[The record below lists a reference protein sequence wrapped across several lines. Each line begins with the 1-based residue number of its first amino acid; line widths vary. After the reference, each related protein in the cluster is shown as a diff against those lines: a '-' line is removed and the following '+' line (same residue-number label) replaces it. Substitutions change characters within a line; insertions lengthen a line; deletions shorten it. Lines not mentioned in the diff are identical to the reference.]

1 MEKIFLIGDSI
12 SLYYHQYLKTL
23 FDGIA
28 DYNRKGTEEEIKI
41 ALTDPNRPF
50 GANGGDS
57 NQVKKYMQN
66 LAKEGK
72 RFDILLV
79 NCGLH
84 DIRSNRATLEKQ
96 ISEEEYARNLE
107 DIVAM
112 GKEIANKFIWITTT
126 HVDDTIHNK
135 RKEGSFRFNQDVK
148 KYNEIANIIMEKHNI
163 PIIDLYTFTNKLRSD
178 DMYRDHVHFTDN
190 ISKLQAKFIYKE
202 LKDELV

>member
-148 KYNEIANIIMEKHNI
+148 KYNVPK
-163 PIIDLYTFTNKLRSD
+163 DL
-178 DMYRDHVHFTDN
+178 
-190 ISKLQAKFIYKE
+190 ISYGIKNAPQSFVYIKN
-202 LKDELV
+202 